1 MLSTQVLWC
10 FAATPHEIATA
21 GLTDN
26 IEQHQRRKH
35 SELDNILQIKSWIDG
50 MSIQTKGKLDPSKTV
65 DVLKYALILG
75 NPLNPAFIEPWLLP
89 LLKGAPPTFD
99 NKLKA
104 VTDTSGVTQKFLV
117 DSKATI
123 AHPEINTFKKLVM
136 RSRAVRGFEEWH
148 LLHKLVL
155 EEVGGFNQYPI
166 GLRPFP
172 LAPASL
178 YLIVSLATPHL
189 SSTPSR
195 FVCLAL

>member
-21 GLTDN
+21 GVADN

-75 NPLNPAFIEPWLLP
+75 NPLNPAFVEPWLLP
-89 LLKGAPPTFD
+89 LLKGAPPTFE

-104 VTDTSGVTQKFLV
+104 VTDTSG
-117 DSKATI
+117 SPRNSWSI
-123 AHPEINTFKKLVM
+123 
-136 RSRAVRGFEEWH
+136 R
-148 LLHKLVL
+148 
-155 EEVGGFNQYPI
+155 
-166 GLRPFP
+166 RPP
-172 LAPASL
+172 SH
-178 YLIVSLATPHL
+178 TPR
-189 SSTPSR
+189 STPSR
-195 FVCLAL
+195 SSRCELIQTVATLSRIFFKKK